1 MSDEENGRIKHAS
14 LHDAMVAIAKDLMV
28 GIGKSRTNTHQ
39 NYQFRSVDDVLNAV
53 GPALARH
60 GVIAIPKFTE
70 MTRSENG
77 KMTRIFLHGF
87 VNYAGYGSEYI
98 AETWGEGLD
107 SSDKAT
113 AKAMSFAMKYAHIY
127 TFNIPVVGT
136 DDGDFSSPET
146 SGRGAPQQI
155 SVDDVCQQLDAAQ
168 DLKAFQAAW
177 KDAAAKFTEAK
188 DTFGYN
194 AAKEYMLQTYEARGW
209 SA

>member
-1 MSDEENGRIKHAS
+1 MSDKEEKHAN

-60 GVIAIPKFTE
+60 GVVAIPKFTE
-70 MTRSENG
+70 MTRCENG

-87 VNYAGYGSEYI
+87 VHYAGYGSECI

-113 AKAMSFAMKYAHIY
+113 AKAMSFAVKYAHIY

-146 SGRGAPQQI
+146 DGKQPPQQI
-155 SVDDVCQQLDAAQ
+155 SVDEVCQRLDAAK
-168 DLKAFQAAW
+168 D
-177 KDAAAKFTEAK
+177 KDAFKEVWKNAAAEFSAAK

-194 AAKEYMLQTYEARGW
+194 AAKEYMLQSVEARGW
-209 SA
+209 